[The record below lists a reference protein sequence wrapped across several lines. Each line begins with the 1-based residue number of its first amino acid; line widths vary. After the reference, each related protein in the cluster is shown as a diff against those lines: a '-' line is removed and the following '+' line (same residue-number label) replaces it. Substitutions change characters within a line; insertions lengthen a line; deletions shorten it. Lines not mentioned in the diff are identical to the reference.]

1 MPSVVIAAHNEED
14 VIGQCL
20 DALLSQNLPERLEIV
35 VSANGF
41 VDRIAEFPWKPDIG
55 FPVPSF
61 ATCLTE
67 ALSPLAAR
75 FISHGIHPYC
85 S

>member
-1 MPSVVIAAHNEED
+1 LPGLRHDISILLGEHGLEGMGDDGLTRFEAAT
-14 VIGQCL
+14 L
-20 DALLSQNLPERLEIV
+20 D
-35 VSANGF
+35 GF
-41 VDRIAEFPWKPDIG
+41 VDCVAEFPWKPDIG
-55 FPVPSF
+55 FPVTPF

-75 FISHGIHPYC
+75 FISHGFHPYC